1 MSPLGQIVC
10 AAAIL
15 ANAVVYGVDVFAGLV
30 MRSVYAQL
38 DDATVNASAGWGHH
52 FADKRMPPIGTGG
65 ILTTVLA
72 IVVGVFSGHTP
83 AALAAAVALVCLLV
97 WLALYI
103 RIAKPINTA
112 QKTAALANIT
122 PPNARAL
129 QNSWDA
135 IIGYRIALQT
145 AALAALSAALALF

>member
-1 MSPLGQIVC
+1 MSTLGQLLC

-30 MRSVYAQL
+30 MRSVYARL

-52 FADKRMPPIGTGG
+52 FADRRMPPIGVGG
-65 ILTTVLA
+65 MVTATLA
-72 IVVGVFSGHTP
+72 IVVGVFAGHT
-83 AALAAAVALVCLLV
+83 AAASAAAVALACLLA
-97 WLALYI
+97 WLALYT

-112 QKTAALANIT
+112 QKTAALANRT

-129 QNSWDA
+129 QDSWDA

-145 AALAALSAALALF
+145 AALAALCAALSLF